1 MSLYTR
7 DSIDRLRDAVD
18 MAELVGSKTDLRR
31 VGSRLSGLCPFHDER
46 TPSFSVNAQEKLF
59 YCFGCHAKGDAI
71 GFVEQTEGL
80 DFREAVEFLA
90 ERYGIELELENEDPQ
105 AEARRRRRERL
116 LALLDRA
123 ARFYDSYLWESAEAA
138 RARDYLAGRGLSEEI
153 LRGFR
158 VGYSPSA
165 WDRMLLGARQSGF
178 SEEELMAAGLAQR
191 GRDGRSAFDRFR
203 GRIMFPLADGR
214 GRVLGFGA
222 RQMGEGRGPKY
233 LNTSEN
239 ELYHKGRQLFG
250 LDIARA
256 EAAKSGRIVVVEGYT
271 DVLALHQAGIREAVA
286 IMGTALTQEQLA
298 EAGRAA
304 STLVLALDADRS
316 GQEAMLRASRLA
328 EERGLEL
335 RVVEM
340 PEGTDPAELVTSA
353 GAEEFGE
360 RMERAVPMIEFQV
373 RRVLAD
379 ADLDSPSGRDKALG
393 EARKLISAVPERTAT
408 RDALVREAADRL
420 DIPVDY
426 VLAARPRRGAA
437 AIRRRQRP
445 RPRAAGAA
453 VARSAGVRRG
463 IARGRARIP
472 LDVPRQR
479 RGRTR
484 VPRAAR
490 GGAPLLAGAAL
501 RARSSGELVRR
512 PARRPA
518 RGRPGDRRGDHG
530 RGDGRAG
537 AGRGN
542 RARAADE
549 LSPARAAQDRARAA
563 PRGARRGQR
572 TANGARRG
580 SPAGATRHGPSHGAN
595 GVKRV
600 ALQRGSDAGPEGRLP
615 AAEGQQ

>member
-1 MSLYTR
+1 MALYTR
-7 DSIDRLRDAVD
+7 DSIERLRDTVD

-31 VGSRLSGLCPFHDER
+31 VGSRLTGLCPFHDER
-46 TPSFSVNAQEKLF
+46 TPSFSVNVQDKLF

-80 DFREAVEFLA
+80 DFRESVEFLA
-90 ERYGIELELENEDPQ
+90 DRYGVELELENEDPQ

-123 ARFYDSYLWESAEAA
+123 ARFYDSYLWDSTEAR

-153 LRGFR
+153 LRRFR

-239 ELYHKGRQLFG
+239 EIYHKGRQLFG

-298 EAGRAA
+298 EVGRAA

-328 EERGLEL
+328 DERGLEL

-353 GAEEFGE
+353 GPEEFVG
-360 RMERAVPMIEFQV
+360 RMERAIPMIEFQV

-379 ADLDSPSGRDKALG
+379 ADLDTPSGRDKALD

-420 DIPVDY
+420 DVPADY
-426 VLAARPRRGAA
+426 VLAARAPAISRPSYGGGDPGPEQPPPSSSAVAGGFGEASLAAERAYLSMCLASGALGRDYLERLSEEHLSSPA
-437 AIRRRQRP
+437 LRSA
-445 RPRAAGAA
+445 RAHLGASFDDPLAGLSEDDPATAA
-453 VARSAGVRRG
+453 VVTGVAMAAQEQGEATEPALRMSYLQLELRRIERELRRASQSEDNARRME
-463 IARGRARIP
+463 
-472 LDVPRQR
+472 
-479 RGRTR
+479 
-484 VPRAAR
+484 
-490 GGAPLLAGAAL
+490 LAGA
-501 RARSSGELVRR
+501 RQQVRR
-512 PARRPA
+512 
-518 RGRPGDRRGDHG
+518 DMD
-530 RGDGRAG
+530 
-537 AGRGN
+537 
-542 RARAADE
+542 
-549 LSPARAAQDRARAA
+549 QVM
-563 PRGARRGQR
+563 GQ
-572 TANGARRG
+572 TA
-580 SPAGATRHGPSHGAN
+580 
-595 GVKRV
+595 
-600 ALQRGSDAGPEGRLP
+600 
-615 AAEGQQ
+615 

>member
-1 MSLYTR
+1 MALYTR
-7 DSIDRLRDAVD
+7 DSIERLRDAVD
-18 MAELVGSKTDLRR
+18 MADLVGSKTDLRR
-31 VGSRLSGLCPFHDER
+31 VGSRLTGLCPFHDER
-46 TPSFSVNAQEKLF
+46 TPSFSVNAQDKLF
-59 YCFGCHAKGDAI
+59 YCFGCHAKGDSI

-90 ERYGIELELENEDPQ
+90 DRYGVELELENEDPQ
-105 AEARRRRRERL
+105 AESRRRRRERL

-123 ARFYDSYLWESAEAA
+123 ARFYDSYLWESTEAA
-138 RARDYLAGRGLSEEI
+138 RARDYLAGRGFSEEI
-153 LRGFR
+153 LRRFR

-165 WDRMLLGARQSGF
+165 WDRMLLGARQSGY
-178 SEEELMAAGLAQR
+178 SEEELIAAGLAQR
-191 GRDGRSAFDRFR
+191 GRDGRSAYDRFR

-239 ELYHKGRQLFG
+239 EIYHKGRQLFG

-298 EAGRAA
+298 EVGRAA
-304 STLVLALDADRS
+304 STVVLALDADRS

-340 PEGTDPAELVTSA
+340 PEGTDPAELVISA
-353 GAEEFGE
+353 GAKGFQE

-379 ADLDSPSGRDKALG
+379 ADLDTPSGRDKALG

-420 DIPVDY
+420 DVPAAALSAGIRSRASAGPAAPAGAEPAAVAPTGASFGEAS
-426 VLAARPRRGAA
+426 LAAE
-437 AIRRRQRP
+437 
-445 RPRAAGAA
+445 RAFLASCLASGELGREYLESLSEEHLSSPIAGAA
-453 VARSAGVRRG
+453 RAHLLSSFDDPLASLSEDEPAVAALVNNVAMAAQERHPATEPALRMDFLNLELRR
-463 IARGRARIP
+463 IEREIRRA
-472 LDVPRQR
+472 DDDSR
-479 RGRTR
+479 RME
-484 VPRAAR
+484 
-490 GGAPLLAGAAL
+490 LAGA
-501 RARSSGELVRR
+501 RQQVRR
-512 PARRPA
+512 EM
-518 RGRPGDRRGDHG
+518 D
-530 RGDGRAG
+530 
-537 AGRGN
+537 
-542 RARAADE
+542 
-549 LSPARAAQDRARAA
+549 QVM
-563 PRGARRGQR
+563 GQ
-572 TANGARRG
+572 TA
-580 SPAGATRHGPSHGAN
+580 
-595 GVKRV
+595 
-600 ALQRGSDAGPEGRLP
+600 
-615 AAEGQQ
+615 